1 MRNLCIEKG
10 QGGLRVDG
18 CLVHDCTP
26 SSTQFTGGSRGAS
39 RAEDLEEAE
48 RERYYGVNRQQNL

>member
-1 MRNLCIEKG
+1 MDVWSMIALHP
-10 QGGLRVDG
+10 Q
-18 CLVHDCTP
+18 P
-26 SSTQFTGGSRGAS
+26 SLLGDPRGAS